1 MPPEAANSR
10 SRNEPARLAAVLGLI
25 LLLLLGYCAVRAMI
39 AWGGESA
46 EYELE
51 PAVADKV
58 PPETGEDFSVAG
70 EVCGAWGMKVDKMR
84 LRHWERLRK
93 IREDVVRYGIR
104 DENGL
109 SRCKDCH
116 PSRANFCDQCHD
128 AVSLT
133 PDCWGCH
140 DYPE

>member
-1 MPPEAANSR
+1 MPPESADSR

-25 LLLLLGYCAVRAMI
+25 LLLLLGYCAVRAII
-39 AWGGESA
+39 ARGD
-46 EYELE
+46 E
-51 PAVADKV
+51 PAELFLE
-58 PPETGEDFSVAG
+58 PPETEQTRCVWNMEAD
-70 EVCGAWGMKVDKMR
+70 EMR
-84 LRHWERLRK
+84 LQHWERLRK

-104 DENGL
+104 DQDGL

-116 PSRANFCDQCHD
+116 RSRARFCDRCHN

-133 PDCWGCH
+133 PDCWQCH